1 MKVMLFGDSH
11 LAAVR
16 SGLSLVDIPQ
26 GLDLEFW
33 GTAGN
38 RFRHISWVDG
48 KIVPDDEKAAN
59 AFSRF
64 NQHGKREL
72 DPSLYDAVV
81 FIGARIRPG
90 AVVPDLLNHIAH
102 PDRYLTRDYI
112 QLVLAEHFLNHTTY
126 QMARLMAATGKT
138 RVLMNMISFYTYGK
152 APTPRR
158 YTIARRASRN
168 DLALLDELNTEI
180 LRQDNITH
188 VGQPLDT
195 IAHGCYTDA
204 KFGLASDDYVHKNAE
219 YGAVILRKILDKL
232 QQNSSV
238 SG

>member
-16 SGLSLVDIPQ
+16 SGLPLVDIPE
-26 GLDLEFW
+26 GMDLEFW

-48 KIVPDDEKAAN
+48 KIVPDDEKAAH
-59 AFSRF
+59 AFSKF
-64 NQHGKREL
+64 NEHGRREL

-112 QLVLAEHFLNHTTY
+112 QLVLAEHFLKHSTF
-126 QMARLMAATGKT
+126 QLARSMAATKKT
-138 RVLMNMISFYTYGK
+138 RVLMNMISFDTNGK

-158 YTIARRASRN
+158 YTIARRASQN
-168 DLALLDELNTEI
+168 DLALLDELNREI
-180 LRQDNITH
+180 LHQENITY
-188 VGQPLDT
+188 VGQPLET
-195 IAHGCYTDA
+195 IVNGYYTDA
-204 KFGLASDDYVHKNAE
+204 KFGLESDDYVHKNAE
-219 YGAVILRKILDKL
+219 YGALVLREVLKKL
-232 QQNSSV
+232 A
-238 SG
+238 